1 MMDPVRVR
9 NVRIGEGMPK
19 ICVPVVGVTEE
30 EIRRQTEAA
39 KSAGADVAEWR
50 GDWYRDILKEEKVV
64 DVLREMRTILG
75 EIPLLFTFRTQ
86 PEGGEKQI
94 EINKYKDLNR
104 FVTETGCVDLIDVEL
119 SAGEETVRSL
129 VAAAHACNVRV
140 IASSHDFAKTPEKEE
155 MIRRLIRMQELG
167 ADILKI
173 AVMPE
178 SPADVLTLLSATEE
192 MHRLYAGRPLI
203 TMSMSQEGLVSRLSG
218 EVFGSALTFGAAG
231 KTSAPGQVDAG
242 RLREVLELLH
252 GNP

>member
-50 GDWYRDILKEEKVV
+50 GDWYRDILKEEKVA

-94 EINKYKDLNR
+94 EINKYEDLNR

-178 SPADVLTLLSATEE
+178 SPADVLTLLSSTEE
-192 MHRLYAGRPLI
+192 MHRLYARRPLI